1 MLQGLKISKIL
12 VAVDGSETSIIA
24 ANNAISLAEKYEA
37 QLIIMN
43 VLHLHTL
50 RQISSSF
57 ITAPTFGLEEGKKL
71 KEDAKKW
78 LEDIRKK
85 AEKKGLVSKT
95 KIIEEAT
102 SIVGTIVELAENEM
116 VDLIVVGTRGSTGFR
131 RMLLGSVAQ
140 GVVTCS
146 HCPVLVVR

>member
-1 MLQGLKISKIL
+1 MVQGLKIGKIL
-12 VAVDGSETSIIA
+12 AAIDGSETSVVA
-24 ANNAISLAEKYEA
+24 ANYAISLAEKYKA
-37 QLIIMN
+37 QLIILN

-50 RQISSSF
+50 RQMSSSF
-57 ITAPTFGLEEGKKL
+57 ITAPTFGLEEAKKL
-71 KEDAKKW
+71 KEEAKKW
-78 LEDIRKK
+78 LEEIRKE
-85 AEKKGLVSKT
+85 AEQKGLVSKT
-95 KIIEEAT
+95 KMVDEAT

-140 GVVTCS
+140 GVVVYS

>member
-24 ANNAISLAEKYEA
+24 ANHAISLAEKYEA

-43 VLHLHTL
+43 VLHLRTL

-140 GVVTCS
+140 GVVIYS